1 MDPTASGD
9 LVSSLLSTGPLGVII
24 VGMGYWIIR
33 LQRKLDEVQ
42 EKRVENALQ
51 FASVANELGAA
62 VERNTEVLRQREDS

>member
-1 MDPTASGD
+1 M
-9 LVSSLLSTGPLGVII
+9 II